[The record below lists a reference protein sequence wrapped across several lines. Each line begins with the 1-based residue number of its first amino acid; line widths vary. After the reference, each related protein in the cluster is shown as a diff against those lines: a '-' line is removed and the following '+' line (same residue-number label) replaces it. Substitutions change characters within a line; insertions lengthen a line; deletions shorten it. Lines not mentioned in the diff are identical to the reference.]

1 MFQHFDSRGRGGQLG
16 QILWTEQRSGRMASR
31 ATLNKKCMEGFHL
44 ARSFLI
50 MGWGGAGCG
59 VGESGQFS
67 GDISPRYE
75 ILTVSIS
82 T

>member
-1 MFQHFDSRGRGGQLG
+1 
-16 QILWTEQRSGRMASR
+16 
-31 ATLNKKCMEGFHL
+31 MEGFHL
-44 ARSFLI
+44 ARSFE
-50 MGWGGAGCG
+50 CG

>member
-1 MFQHFDSRGRGGQLG
+1 
-16 QILWTEQRSGRMASR
+16 MASR